1 MIHDDDVYFDV
12 DPAIDFFFFFF
23 IGRARLGL
31 TSDREVMR
39 LTLNGFMAR
48 YAAYQNVFDL
58 ENMLRVN
65 NTTYAAMK
73 AKQEREEE
81 WF

>member
-1 MIHDDDVYFDV
+1 MYFDQ
-12 DPAIDFFFFFF
+12 DPAIDFAWILF

-31 TSDREVMR
+31 SSDREVLR
-39 LTLNGFMAR
+39 LTLKDFLAR
-48 YAAYQNVFDL
+48 YQAYQTVFDT
-58 ENMLRVN
+58 ETMLRAN
-65 NTTYAAMK
+65 GTTYAAAK

>member
-1 MIHDDDVYFDV
+1 
-12 DPAIDFFFFFF
+12 
-23 IGRARLGL
+23 
-31 TSDREVMR
+31 MR
-39 LTLNGFMAR
+39 LTLKDFMAR
-48 YAAYQNVFDL
+48 YAAYQNVFDV

-65 NTTYAAMK
+65 GTTYAAMK

>member
-1 MIHDDDVYFDV
+1 MYFDQ
-12 DPAIDFFFFFF
+12 DPAIDFAWILF

-31 TSDREVMR
+31 ASDREVMR
-39 LTLNGFMAR
+39 LTLKGFMAR
-48 YAAYQNVFDL
+48 YQAYQNVFDV
-58 ENMLRVN
+58 ENMLREN

-73 AKQEREEE
+73 RKQEQEEE

>member
-1 MIHDDDVYFDV
+1 MPFDT
-12 DPAIDFFFFFF
+12 DPTIDFSWILF

-39 LTLNGFMAR
+39 LTLKDFMAR
-48 YAAYQNVFDL
+48 YTAYQNVFDV
-58 ENMLRVN
+58 ENMLRAN

-73 AKQEREEE
+73 RKQEQEEE

>member
-12 DPAIDFFFFFF
+12 DPAIDFSWILF

-31 TSDREVMR
+31 SSDREVMR
-39 LTLNGFMAR
+39 LTLKDFMGR
-48 YAAYQNVFDL
+48 YSAYQQVFDT
-58 ENMLRVN
+58 ENMLRAN
-65 NTTYAAMK
+65 NTTYEAVK
-73 AKQEREEE
+73 RKQEQEEE

>member
-1 MIHDDDVYFDV
+1 MIFGQ
-12 DPAIDFFFFFF
+12 DPAIDFAWILF

-31 TSDREVMR
+31 ASDREVMR
-39 LTLNGFMAR
+39 LTLKGFMAR
-48 YAAYQNVFDL
+48 YQAYQTVFDV
-58 ENMLRVN
+58 ENMLRAN

-73 AKQEREEE
+73 RKQEQEEE

>member
-1 MIHDDDVYFDV
+1 MFFDT
-12 DPAIDFFFFFF
+12 DPTIDFSWILL

-31 TSDREVMR
+31 SSDREVMR
-39 LTLNGFMAR
+39 LTLKDFMSR
-48 YAAYQNVFDL
+48 YQAYQNVFDV

>member
-12 DPAIDFFFFFF
+12 DPAINFAWILF

-31 TSDREVMR
+31 SSDREVMR
-39 LTLNGFMAR
+39 LTLKDFMAR
-48 YAAYQNVFDL
+48 YSAYQQVFDT
-58 ENMLRVN
+58 ENMLRAN
-65 NTTYAAMK
+65 NTTYEAVK
-73 AKQEREEE
+73 RKPEQEEE

>member
-1 MIHDDDVYFDV
+1 MYFDQ
-12 DPAIDFFFFFF
+12 DPAIDFAWILF

-31 TSDREVMR
+31 GSDREVMR
-39 LTLNGFMAR
+39 LTLKDFMSR
-48 YAAYQNVFDL
+48 YRAYQQVFDT

-65 NTTYAAMK
+65 NTTYEAMK
-73 AKQEREEE
+73 RKQEQEEE